1 MKHDYTYNELISEI
15 KILRNTFDIVRVV
28 DPIICKVISEEIL
41 KESDTVDKLMPEL
54 LSAGLTGKDGFCFN
68 VWSNESRRSNCISA
82 RTLIDKDFYV
92 KFENINK
99 NLYYIISK
107 YINVDGRSFAL
118 EMVKDI
124 SRNFIFSED
133 EMFNTILDLK
143 HKNKQLITDPLT
155 NVYNRRYVEEHF
167 INSYSRMKKLNRS
180 VCLAILDIDN
190 FKEVNDNYGHRTGD
204 QILNYLAES
213 WNNSLKDYKNTFI
226 ARYGGDEFI
235 IVYESEN
242 YDEFQKMIFD
252 IFTPAC
258 SYSTD
263 ENGNNIKL
271 TVSVGCAGSDEI
283 ESDEFYDLFNLADN
297 RLYQAKASGKSAI
310 ISK

>member
-1 MKHDYTYNELISEI
+1 MTIMVTEPGIS
-15 KILRNTFDIVRVV
+15 
-28 DPIICKVISEEIL
+28 
-41 KESDTVDKLMPEL
+41 
-54 LSAGLTGKDGFCFN
+54 
-68 VWSNESRRSNCISA
+68 
-82 RTLIDKDFYV
+82 
-92 KFENINK
+92 
-99 NLYYIISK
+99 
-107 YINVDGRSFAL
+107 
-118 EMVKDI
+118 
-124 SRNFIFSED
+124 
-133 EMFNTILDLK
+133 
-143 HKNKQLITDPLT
+143 
-155 NVYNRRYVEEHF
+155 
-167 INSYSRMKKLNRS
+167 
-180 VCLAILDIDN
+180 
-190 FKEVNDNYGHRTGD
+190 
-204 QILNYLAES
+204 ILNYLAES